1 MSDNP
6 ETPSYSSASTRL
18 EEILV
23 AIERGDAD
31 IDELAAL
38 VQEAAGLVTLCRDKI
53 LAAQLQ
59 VETISATLESSE
71 TSSGGQDDGTDSL
84 DESQD
89 DIPF

>member
-1 MSDNP
+1 MSENS

-71 TSSGGQDDGTDSL
+71 TSASHQDEGTGSPDNTQL
-84 DESQD
+84 
-89 DIPF
+89 

>member
-1 MSDNP
+1 MSENP
-6 ETPSYSSASTRL
+6 ETPSYSSAAARL

-59 VETISATLESSE
+59 VETISATLIPSE
-71 TSSGGQDDGTDSL
+71 RPAANQDGADPGP
-84 DESQD
+84 EEPQD
-89 DIPF
+89 NRPF